1 MTAMRTWLNTVKV
14 KKDVGRVF
22 IILITDGRL
31 NIPLCMPE
39 GEHFDAA
46 RMDHN
51 SCKDGII
58 SNHQILKDETL
69 AVAKKLGT

>member
-1 MTAMRTWLNTVKV
+1 
-14 KKDVGRVF
+14 
-22 IILITDGRL
+22 
-31 NIPLCMPE
+31 MPE
-39 GEHFDAA
+39 GEIFDAA